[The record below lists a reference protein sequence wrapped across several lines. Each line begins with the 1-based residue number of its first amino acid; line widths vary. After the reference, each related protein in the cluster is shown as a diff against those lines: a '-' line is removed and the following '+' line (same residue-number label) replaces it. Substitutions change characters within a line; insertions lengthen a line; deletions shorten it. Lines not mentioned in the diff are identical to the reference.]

1 MKAAARCALLAAGL
15 AACAS
20 PVPFPVV
27 PAWDE
32 PGAAAALADD
42 ERTLWAE
49 ATTGLGKLETDAL
62 VEDEALLRYLD
73 SVLAALLPP
82 VAPEMP
88 PSRVRVLRTAERN
101 AAALPD
107 GTVLISTSFLA
118 ALADE
123 AQLAALLGHELAHLL
138 RRHSLVEH
146 RFERLSGSTVRRM
159 ELSRALE
166 DEADA
171 VGLALVERAGYEPRA
186 VLEMLER
193 IAEDDSAGRGRYP
206 QFESHPFVPERM
218 RALRGKIPRRAP
230 EQGRRDAARYE
241 AAVTDLLLD
250 AAEQELDAGNLARAE
265 AAIQRHLRLRPD
277 SGRGW
282 YLEAERER
290 RSAREGRRAPAA
302 RRAYE
307 RAVELAPDDP
317 DALRAL
323 GFLCRE
329 SGETARARELLGAY
343 LRAAP
348 DAPDRK
354 WIERYLRE
362 GGAATAEVGAN
373 P

>member
-1 MKAAARCALLAAGL
+1 
-15 AACAS
+15 
-20 PVPFPVV
+20 
-27 PAWDE
+27 
-32 PGAAAALADD
+32 
-42 ERTLWAE
+42 
-49 ATTGLGKLETDAL
+49 
-62 VEDEALLRYLD
+62 
-73 SVLAALLPP
+73 
-82 VAPEMP
+82 
-88 PSRVRVLRTAERN
+88 
-101 AAALPD
+101 
-107 GTVLISTSFLA
+107 
-118 ALADE
+118 
-123 AQLAALLGHELAHLL
+123 
-138 RRHSLVEH
+138 
-146 RFERLSGSTVRRM
+146 
-159 ELSRALE
+159 
-166 DEADA
+166 
-171 VGLALVERAGYEPRA
+171 
-186 VLEMLER
+186 MLEL

-329 SGETARARELLGAY
+329 SGETARARELLAAY

-362 GGAATAEVGAN
+362 GGAAAAEVGAN